1 MQVYR
6 WAILSVF
13 LSASA
18 SAFQS
23 SNNIGSFRSKSSLSM
38 SAALIVQNK
47 GGGHG
52 ELGYQLAKTLSTNPK
67 ITSITILQDDAC
79 NDDKEPFKSY
89 ASGLANVK
97 IIKAPLLADESMTAD
112 SLQKILGDAKFDYVW
127 DNASKSPEG
136 AGKAICDCSKEWGV
150 KLFTY
155 VSSAG
160 MYKPDG
166 TFPMPETT
174 PIKEGAGQALF
185 ETYAVE
191 LGLPLVSF
199 RPQYIYGPKSNKND
213 YIDWYF
219 DRLVRELPL
228 PIPGDGTQKVS
239 LTCSEDVASI
249 LASPLNNEEAAIEQ
263 RFFNCG
269 TDQLVSYDEVAH
281 LCAQAA
287 GIAADKVMIEHYD
300 SELFGK
306 ATFPFRMTDFYVAPD
321 MIKSK
326 LGWEGAAHSLKD
338 DLSWYFESY
347 QARGGAEKKMSFI
360 KDWEIT
366 VGSKTS
372 SPEDLGS
379 IYDKY
384 DPLILDTSMM
394 ENK

>member
-1 MQVYR
+1 
-6 WAILSVF
+6 
-13 LSASA
+13 
-18 SAFQS
+18 
-23 SNNIGSFRSKSSLSM
+23 M

-52 ELGYQLAKTLSTNPK
+52 ELGYQLAKELSSNPK
-67 ITSITILQDDAC
+67 ITSITILQDEAC
-79 NDDKEPFKSY
+79 NDKKEPFVSY
-89 ASGLANVK
+89 AADLPDVK
-97 IIKAPLLADESMTAD
+97 VIKAPLADESMTAD
-112 SLQKILGDAKFDYVW
+112 SLKKILGDAKFEYVW
-127 DNASKSPEG
+127 DNASKAPEG
-136 AGKAICDCSKEWGV
+136 AGKAICDCAKEWGV

-160 MYKPDG
+160 IYKPDG
-166 TFPMPETT
+166 VVFPMPETT
-174 PIKEGAGQALF
+174 PIKETAGQALF
-185 ETYAVE
+185 DNYAVE

-199 RPQYIYGPKSNKND
+199 RPQYIYGPKANKND

-269 TDQLVSYDEVAH
+269 TDQLVSYNEVAAM
-281 LCAQAA
+281 CAEAA
-287 GIAADKVMIEHYD
+287 GIPQDKVMIEHYD
-300 SELFGK
+300 ADMFGK

-321 MIKSK
+321 MVKEK
-326 LGWEGAAHSLKD
+326 LGWEGAKHSLKD
-338 DLSWYFESY
+338 DVSWYYESY
-347 QARGGAEKKMSFI
+347 KARGGPEKKMSLV

-372 SPEDLGS
+372 PPEYWGT

-384 DPLILDTSMM
+384 DPLILDTSEM
-394 ENK
+394 EA